1 MIKGTLRYRNTVF
14 SKEGDLGILI
24 VVDSAESGHVV
35 AEALIA
41 GEGEARKTADALGET
56 IGTALNKIA
65 GKDMG
70 RRAIVWN
77 TFIQSLMKKERGDRD
92 DGKTEK
98 SETIY

>member
-24 VVDSAESGHVV
+24 VVDSTESGHVA

-41 GEGEARKTADALGET
+41 GEGEARKTADALGEV
-56 IGTALNKIA
+56 IGTTLNKIA
-65 GKDMG
+65 GKDMT
-70 RRAIVWN
+70 RSASAWS
-77 TFIQSLMKKERGDRD
+77 TFIQSLIMKERGDRD

>member
-24 VVDSAESGHVV
+24 VVDSTESGHAV

-41 GEGEARKTADALGET
+41 GEGEARKTADTLGET

-65 GKDMG
+65 GEDM
-70 RRAIVWN
+70 RKRAIVWN
-77 TFIQSLMKKERGDRD
+77 TFIQSLMRKERGDRD